1 MSIFEKYAA
10 LYNERKFDADERAEI
25 GQFVAGVIKHAQ
37 AGDREALS
45 RLVDQ
50 HLAYAP
56 QELLEKIGRITTY
69 IAFRGEPRERAAVD
83 RHITK
88 EAFAFLEAIKPHMK
102 KEAGVKD
109 MIMNALKNVKRGFG
123 SGGRGLASAAKY
135 TWHGKGDA
143 KKPGGLVGSGKWWS
157 KYYMPTMAGIGMA
170 TVTAPVIA
178 SGIKAMTQSG
188 NLKNS
193 LGRLL
198 KQHPELRN
206 DPNVAHYFQIL
217 TTFAPHV
224 AQNPILAGNL
234 LKRWHE
240 TGPDLITPNMIKEL
254 LDIENQSGNIER
266 TTQDQV
272 NQMAKTMI
280 DVAKIDFGGARRKSE
295 KKETRIRAARGIG
308 NMGT

>member
-1 MSIFEKYAA
+1 MSIFEKYAC
-10 LYNERKFDADERAEI
+10 LYGERQFDGDERAEI
-25 GQFVAGVIKHAQ
+25 GEFVAGMIKHAG
-37 AGDREALS
+37 AGDTEALS
-45 RLVDQ
+45 RLVEE

-56 QELLEKIGRITTY
+56 VELLEKIGRITTY

-88 EAFAFLEAIKPHMK
+88 EAFAALEKLAPHIEK
-102 KEAGVKD
+102 TAGIAD
-109 MIMNALKNVKRGFG
+109 TIMGALRSVKRTTGTG
-123 SGGRGLASAAKY
+123 LRAMGRGTAK
-135 TWHGKGDA
+135 G
-143 KKPGGLVGSGKWWS
+143 GKWWG
-157 KYYMPTMAGIGMA
+157 KNWQPVMAAMA
-170 TVTAPVIA
+170 LGGVAAPVIA
-178 SGIKAMTQSG
+178 SGVKAITQSG
-188 NLKNS
+188 NLKTS
-193 LGRLL
+193 LTRLL
-198 KQHPELRN
+198 RQHPELRN

-272 NQMAKTMI
+272 NVLSKTMMG
-280 DVAKIDFGGARRKSE
+280 AAGMDFDKRDRGRSGTQRSTPGFPPSSQLVKQRRGS
-295 KKETRIRAARGIG
+295 
-308 NMGT
+308 